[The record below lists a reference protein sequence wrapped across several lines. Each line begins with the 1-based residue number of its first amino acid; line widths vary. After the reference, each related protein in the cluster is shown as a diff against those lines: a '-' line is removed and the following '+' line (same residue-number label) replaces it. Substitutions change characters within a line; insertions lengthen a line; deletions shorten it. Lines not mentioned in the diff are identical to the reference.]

1 MDLVQ
6 RPLMDPAA
14 GRARLGI
21 GACGICH
28 SDSATMDGLIPGIV
42 YPRMPGHEVVG
53 RIDALGEGDSSWI
66 IGQPVSVG
74 FLGGH
79 RGV

>member
-6 RPLMDPAA
+6 RPLLHPPA
-14 GRARLGI
+14 GRVRVRVE
-21 GACGICH
+21 ACGICD
-28 SDSATMDGLIPGIV
+28 SDAATMDGLIPGIV
-42 YPRMPGHEVVG
+42 YPRVLGYEVVG

-66 IGQPVSVG
+66 IGQPVSAG